1 MSIYRLLLLLLPTL
15 LCGNVPAQKE
25 ESRSGD
31 SAPVV
36 IMAPGGPVI
45 ANLRITVDRRPYR
58 LWVATFMAKR
68 ADSNRDGSLG
78 LDEVSLIPDRLI
90 RQAGARSPQH
100 LLRLAT
106 GQNEADSVDAVKFS
120 EWLASALGQG
130 VNVIAGAVQAS
141 EAVRLAGL
149 IDSNGDGAVTREE
162 VQSGRHS
169 MRFRDLDDDQT
180 FSAAELLPYRDPRT
194 QQAAVVPEVARLPFV
209 QLGDNEAVQRCVQQ
223 ILERYGD
230 GQTIIGARARQP
242 AITAES
248 LNADALTGLLV
259 DPVFHLEVNIELPD
273 RRRTG
278 SLEFKIPDAA
288 KGFCRVTPGRTGRAR
303 LIVDDMPIEIR
314 ARGGGQNTRTFLVS
328 FLMQRFSVYDEDKN
342 SYLTEDEFPQM
353 QSQFAQQ
360 NVRAQFADVDLN
372 NDEML
377 VREELALFLER
388 DAIATQSQIEASI
401 RQDGKTFFKLLDENT
416 DRRLTQR
423 EFLEGFDRLLE
434 YDINNDER
442 ITEAELGTAYAL
454 EIGLGQLSEL
464 RTSRMMQDQ
473 GMQGT
478 TNAVLPGLANL
489 EGPEWFK
496 RMDRNQDRDVS
507 RREFL
512 GPRETFQEL
521 DTNKDG
527 LLSREEAEAL

>member
-1 MSIYRLLLLLLPTL
+1 M
-15 LCGNVPAQKE
+15 
-25 ESRSGD
+25 
-31 SAPVV
+31 
-36 IMAPGGPVI
+36 
-45 ANLRITVDRRPYR
+45 
-58 LWVATFMAKR
+58 
-68 ADSNRDGSLG
+68 
-78 LDEVSLIPDRLI
+78 
-90 RQAGARSPQH
+90 
-100 LLRLAT
+100 
-106 GQNEADSVDAVKFS
+106 
-120 EWLASALGQG
+120 
-130 VNVIAGAVQAS
+130 
-141 EAVRLAGL
+141 
-149 IDSNGDGAVTREE
+149 
-162 VQSGRHS
+162 
-169 MRFRDLDDDQT
+169 
-180 FSAAELLPYRDPRT
+180 
-194 QQAAVVPEVARLPFV
+194 
-209 QLGDNEAVQRCVQQ
+209 
-223 ILERYGD
+223 
-230 GQTIIGARARQP
+230 
-242 AITAES
+242 
-248 LNADALTGLLV
+248 
-259 DPVFHLEVNIELPD
+259 
-273 RRRTG
+273 
-278 SLEFKIPDAA
+278 
-288 KGFCRVTPGRTGRAR
+288 
-303 LIVDDMPIEIR
+303 
-314 ARGGGQNTRTFLVS
+314 
-328 FLMQRFSVYDEDKN
+328 
-342 SYLTEDEFPQM
+342 
-353 QSQFAQQ
+353 
-360 NVRAQFADVDLN
+360 
-372 NDEML
+372 
-377 VREELALFLER
+377 REELALFLER